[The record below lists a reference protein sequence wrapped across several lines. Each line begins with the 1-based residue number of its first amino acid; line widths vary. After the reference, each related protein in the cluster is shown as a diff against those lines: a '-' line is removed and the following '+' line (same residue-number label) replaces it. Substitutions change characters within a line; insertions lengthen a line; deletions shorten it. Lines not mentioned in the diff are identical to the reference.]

1 MILDK
6 VSYPKDLKS
15 LSNEE
20 LIKLASEIRTVLI
33 TKLNKTG
40 GHLAPN
46 LGMVEA
52 TIALHYVF
60 DCPKDKVVFD
70 ISHQCYVHKI
80 LTGRKEGFT
89 EEKNYKKYTTF
100 TNPDESEYDVFK
112 TGHSSVSISFATGLA
127 KARDINKEK
136 YNIITVIGDG
146 ALTGGQ
152 AYEGLNNAGTFKT
165 NFIILLNDNEWS
177 IDENNGSLVKHLS
190 DLRKSNGKCENNLF
204 KALGFDY
211 YYVENGHSIPDLIDA
226 FKKVKDSE
234 HPVVVHFHTV
244 KGKGYEKAEKDPE
257 HYHGILPGDK
267 PRILPGQE
275 TYLTIT
281 REYLL
286 NEIKKGNNI
295 VVVSAATP
303 LYSGLEPK
311 IRQELGEHY
320 HDVAIAEQD
329 AVSFISGMAK
339 NKAKPVLYVAS
350 TFMQRAYDQLL
361 QDLALNKNPA
371 TILVTG
377 GGINSASDTHI
388 GLFDIPLIS
397 SIPEFTYLNPT
408 CKEEYLKMLDYSINI
423 NKQGPIAI
431 RVPMKPLEITGIEDT
446 TDYSIKNKFKL
457 IQKGTK
463 VAFIGLGSMFTLAKE
478 TYEELKKEKNIEGS
492 LINPIFASG
501 LDKDLLEELKKDT
514 GVVVCIEDGSLE
526 GGFGHRIAAFYADS
540 NVKVLLYGAL
550 KEFNNCVPM
559 DQLILRYRL
568 KKELIIED
576 IMKHI

>member
-6 VSYPKDLKS
+6 VSYPKDLKN
-15 LSNEE
+15 LSIDE
-20 LIKLASEIRTVLI
+20 LNQLASEIRTLLI
-33 TKLNKTG
+33 TKATKTG

-46 LGMVEA
+46 LGIVEA
-52 TIALHYVF
+52 TIAMHYVF

-80 LTGRKEGFT
+80 LTGRKDGFI

-100 TNPDESEYDVFK
+100 SNPAESEYDVFK
-112 TGHSSVSISFATGLA
+112 TGHSSVSISFASGLA

-146 ALTGGQ
+146 AMTGGQ
-152 AYEGLNNAGTFKT
+152 AYEGLNNAGNFKS

-177 IDENNGSLVKHLS
+177 IAENHGSLVKHLS

-211 YYVENGHSIPDLIDA
+211 YYVENGHCISDLIEA
-226 FKKVKDSE
+226 FKKVKDID
-234 HPVVVHFHTV
+234 HPVVVHFHTI

-267 PRILPGQE
+267 LRIPPGTE
-275 TYLTIT
+275 NYLTIA

-286 NEIKKGNNI
+286 NEVKKGNNI

-303 LYSGLEPK
+303 LYSGLEPS
-311 IRQELGEHY
+311 IRKELGDHY

-329 AVSFISGMAK
+329 GVSFISGMGK
-339 NKAKPVLYVAS
+339 NNAKPVLYLAS

-361 QDLALNKNPA
+361 QDLSLNNNPA

-377 GGINSASDTHI
+377 GGISSASDTHL
-388 GLFDIPLIS
+388 GLFDIPLIT
-397 SIPEFTYLNPT
+397 SIPNFTYLNPT
-408 CKEEYLKMLDYSINI
+408 CKEEFLKMLDYSVNI

-431 RVPMKPLEITGIEDT
+431 RVPSKGYIISNIEDN

-463 VAFIGLGSMFTLAKE
+463 VAFIGLGSMFKLATE
-478 TYEELKKEKNIEGS
+478 VYDELKIKGINGT
-492 LINPIFASG
+492 LINPIFSSG
-501 LDKDLLEELKKDT
+501 LDKELLDELKKEHNI
-514 GVVVCIEDGSLE
+514 VVCIEDGSLE
-526 GGFGHRIAAFYADS
+526 GGFGQRIAGFYGNSD
-540 NVKVLLYGAL
+540 VKVLLYGAL

-559 DQLILRYRL
+559 EDLIIRYRL
-568 KKELIIED
+568 RKDLIVED
-576 IMKHI
+576 IMKLI